1 MKTLFKIPFILFIAI
16 ILSSCGKDG
25 CTDPSATNYNPD
37 AKNDDNSCIILGCS
51 DPNALNYNPNVTDN
65 NGTCIYSNSFLLN
78 GDWNIVT
85 LEYETQIDIPILG
98 SQTISGNATDAG
110 VWSFQYPEYTFSN
123 TVNFVT
129 EGIDIFGQTLP
140 GFPIDITSEGTWE
153 LTNNDNNI
161 IITDQSTTLS
171 SNYQILSVQENICF
185 LSGTIPLVFD
195 TLGLTINSEIDVE
208 LQLNK

>member
-1 MKTLFKIPFILFIAI
+1 MKTLFKIPFILFSAI

-123 TVNFVT
+123 TLNFVT

-153 LTNNDNNI
+153 LTNNDNNN
-161 IITDQSTTLS
+161 TMRKESLFLTTNL
-171 SNYQILSVQENICF
+171 L
-185 LSGTIPLVFD
+185 
-195 TLGLTINSEIDVE
+195 
-208 LQLNK
+208 